1 VVSVVVV
8 VVVGVGCS
16 GGCRWCVGVGVGV
29 GVSVV
34 VGVVSEVDSVG
45 CRGGRT
51 ILLVCVGTT
60 TSDLSQNYVPNPA
73 I

>member
-1 VVSVVVV
+1 
-8 VVVGVGCS
+8 
-16 GGCRWCVGVGVGV
+16 VGVGVGV